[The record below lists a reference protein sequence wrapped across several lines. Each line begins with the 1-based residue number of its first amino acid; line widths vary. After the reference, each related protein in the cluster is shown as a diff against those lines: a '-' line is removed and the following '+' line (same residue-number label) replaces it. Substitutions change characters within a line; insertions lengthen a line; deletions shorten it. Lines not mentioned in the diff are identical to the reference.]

1 MSTRRI
7 DVVESLIA
15 ALATMRD
22 NPLRTSLAALAM
34 AAAVA
39 TTVVTVSAL
48 DGLAEQAR
56 ATSARAFGSDT
67 FVIAN
72 AFGAGLNR
80 RELAARLER
89 NPAVTRVDLRFLDR
103 FADSQV
109 LYAAIAQ
116 RAADVTAGGRTF
128 DNASVNGAGAA
139 LSDIRDIGLARGRF
153 FSREEDTRAAQVV
166 VVGSAIADALF
177 PDRDPLAASVRI
189 GGRGF
194 IVIGVQQ
201 QQGTAGG
208 ASLDRYVWMPLQAYA
223 RTFGAPASLQVFA
236 RATDVART
244 VAAEDHARAT
254 MRARRQLRPGVTDN
268 FDLLTPE
275 AGRSFVATI
284 AERAGAAAPPISIM
298 ALLAAIIVVANTTLV
313 SVAQRTRDI
322 GVRRAL
328 GATRRQVLVEVLAE
342 SALVALFGGVIGLAI
357 AAAIVAG
364 ASSFAPFPLP
374 LTLSTAFLS
383 LAAATAS
390 GFLAGWYP
398 ARRAV
403 RADIV
408 TALRS
413 E

>member
-1 MSTRRI
+1 
-7 DVVESLIA
+7 
-15 ALATMRD
+15 
-22 NPLRTSLAALAM
+22 
-34 AAAVA
+34 
-39 TTVVTVSAL
+39 
-48 DGLAEQAR
+48 
-56 ATSARAFGSDT
+56 
-67 FVIAN
+67 
-72 AFGAGLNR
+72 
-80 RELAARLER
+80 
-89 NPAVTRVDLRFLDR
+89 
-103 FADSQV
+103 
-109 LYAAIAQ
+109 
-116 RAADVTAGGRTF
+116 
-128 DNASVNGAGAA
+128 
-139 LSDIRDIGLARGRF
+139 
-153 FSREEDTRAAQVV
+153 
-166 VVGSAIADALF
+166 
-177 PDRDPLAASVRI
+177 
-189 GGRGF
+189 
-194 IVIGVQQ
+194 
-201 QQGTAGG
+201 
-208 ASLDRYVWMPLQAYA
+208 
-223 RTFGAPASLQVFA
+223 
-236 RATDVART
+236 
-244 VAAEDHARAT
+244 